1 MTKNEFLS
9 ELRSRLSGIPEKDI
23 EDRLGFY
30 SEMIDDRMEEGLSEE
45 DAVKGIGSVCEI
57 SESIISEM
65 SQIKEEKR
73 ERKKRFKT
81 WEIVLLAVGSPV
93 WVSLAIAAVAVIFS
107 LYVSLW
113 SVVISLWAVFASFVA
128 VAAASVV
135 IFAVEAIYGNVLAG
149 LAMLGCGFVLAG
161 TAIFLFF
168 GCNWATKRTAIL
180 AKKIVIW
187 IKRIFVKEESA
198 K

>member
-65 SQIKEEKR
+65 SQVKEEKR

-135 IFAVEAIYGNVLAG
+135 IFAVEAIYGNVLVG
-149 LAMLGCGFVLAG
+149 LAMLGCGFVFAG

-168 GCNWATKRTAIL
+168 GCKWATKGTAIL